1 MYLFYFKILSFLIH
15 CIFTTNKLYSF
26 DKHSVRYSF
35 RIMQVQFLLYDY
47 INHLWV
53 MSLIYILYS
62 LLFIVE
68 VTNLFRWLVKAPS
81 SPIVQSMMMSD
92 KLMLYFKN
100 KRKLFTSVT
109 LSPSQCSHVM
119 QREMKTRECHY
130 DYASLASII
139 IYR

>member
-1 MYLFYFKILSFLIH
+1 MLKFYPFCSTVHSQLINYTH
-15 CIFTTNKLYSF
+15 LTNIRSGIRFVLC
-26 DKHSVRYSF
+26 RYSF
-35 RIMQVQFLLYDY
+35 YSMIIVTISESYHWFTYYTLCCWCLL
-47 INHLWV
+47 L
-53 MSLIYILYS
+53 
-62 LLFIVE
+62 IVE